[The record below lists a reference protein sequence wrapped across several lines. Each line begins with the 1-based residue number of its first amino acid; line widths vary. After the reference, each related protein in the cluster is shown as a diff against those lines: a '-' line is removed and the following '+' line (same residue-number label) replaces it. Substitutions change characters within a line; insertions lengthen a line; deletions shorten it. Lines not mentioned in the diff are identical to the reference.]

1 VRVIGN
7 ILWLLLG
14 GLALA
19 LAYVGAGL
27 LCFVLIVTIPFGVQA
42 FKLAG
47 FTLWPFGSALVRI
60 PGVVPSAVGN
70 VLWFILFGW
79 WLALSHVIAG
89 IICAITIIGI
99 PFAVAHFK
107 LAGAALFPFGRTVVS
122 IQEARMMENAQIV
135 QPLGSAYR

>member
-14 GLALA
+14 GLVLA
-19 LAYVGAGL
+19 LSYAVAGL
-27 LCFVLIVTIPFGVQA
+27 ICFVLIITIPFGIQA
-42 FKLAG
+42 FKLAS

-60 PGVVPSAVGN
+60 PGEVPSAVGN

-89 IICAITIIGI
+89 VICAITIIGI
-99 PFAVAHFK
+99 PFAIAHFR

-122 IQEARMMENAQIV
+122 FEEARAMEGAYVV
-135 QPLGSAYR
+135 QPWGAAR